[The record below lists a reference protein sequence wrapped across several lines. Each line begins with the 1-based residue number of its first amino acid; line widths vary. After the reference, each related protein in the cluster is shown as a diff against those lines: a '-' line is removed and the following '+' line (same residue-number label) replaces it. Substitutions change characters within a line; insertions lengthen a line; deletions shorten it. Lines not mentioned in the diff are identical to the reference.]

1 MFLLLSENM
10 SEDSIH
16 PEMRA
21 AARKWFVQNGVSIK
35 EWATEH
41 GVRVSV
47 VYHVLH
53 GKVYCT
59 RGESHKVA
67 VLLGL
72 KAKAPEGDTRP

>member
-1 MFLLLSENM
+1 M
-10 SEDSIH
+10 SEKDIH
-16 PEMRA
+16 PDKRA
-21 AARKWFVQNGVSIK
+21 AAREWFVQSGISIK
-35 EWATEH
+35 DWAADH

-53 GKVYCT
+53 GKVSCT

-72 KAKAPEGDTRP
+72 KAKAPEDITRL